1 MWQLR
6 RNDSVMDSPL
16 PSARRPW
23 TPPDMELDSS
33 PRSDYFS
40 DPFRPPSHD
49 SVRFEKR
56 WPNTPGQM
64 QRCDSPTDASNQQR
78 PKPVA
83 RLSEPAPYT
92 PTKSLTYGS
101 APNGAPRYPYTPD
114 SSRMLRRSTELPS
127 SPPSWDNCSE
137 HSTSPVQ
144 NALSSCLAHFENL
157 IHSHEPD
164 EYQMEFIVQQ
174 FEAMTTF
181 LSAPESQTKKIDEHL
196 FTDLEK
202 SDDSGLGISEADGAR
217 AAKMDQISREAHDA
231 YVTEVG
237 TYIASVKAYIADL
250 KMRLD
255 EVKTL
260 NSIQLDVITDLRRQ
274 MKTVRSDMRST
285 LDMREDVKMVE
296 EELERLALAEGQ
308 NELNESNEFG
318 LDSWATLVEEDN
330 TPAQVDVYEKE
341 PEKEPEKEQE
351 EDKQPPTPAKIQR
364 TRVTI
369 IHKRHKRSFWG
380 SIGEALDLFSD
391 SLLEQ

>member
-6 RNDSVMDSPL
+6 RNDSAMDSPL
-16 PSARRPW
+16 PMARAW
-23 TPPDMELDSS
+23 TPPDMDVDSS
-33 PRSDYFS
+33 PHSDYFS
-40 DPFRPPSHD
+40 DPFRPSSHY
-49 SVRFEKR
+49 SEKR
-56 WPNTPGQM
+56 WSTVPAQM
-64 QRCDSPTDASNQQR
+64 DRCDSPNNAYSQQR

-92 PTKSLTYGS
+92 PTKSLTYGNVH
-101 APNGAPRYPYTPD
+101 AHGAPRYPYTPD
-114 SSRMLRRSTELPS
+114 SSRMIRRSTDIPS

-137 HSTSPVQ
+137 DSASPVQ

-157 IHSHEPD
+157 IHSHQPD

-181 LSAPESQTKKIDEHL
+181 LSAPDSQTKKIDEHL
-196 FTDLEK
+196 FTDLEH
-202 SDDSGLGISEADGAR
+202 SAGAGLGISESDETR

-296 EELERLALAEGQ
+296 EELERLAVAEGQ
-308 NELNESNEFG
+308 RESAEFG

-330 TPAQVDVYEKE
+330 TPAQVAVYEKE
-341 PEKEPEKEQE
+341 PEPEPQKEKEHA
-351 EDKQPPTPAKIQR
+351 EDKQPLSSPR
-364 TRVTI
+364 TRRTLITI
-369 IHKRHKRSFWG
+369 VRKPEKRSFWT
-380 SIGEALDLFSD
+380 SIGEALDLFGKD
-391 SLLEQ
+391 FLAEE